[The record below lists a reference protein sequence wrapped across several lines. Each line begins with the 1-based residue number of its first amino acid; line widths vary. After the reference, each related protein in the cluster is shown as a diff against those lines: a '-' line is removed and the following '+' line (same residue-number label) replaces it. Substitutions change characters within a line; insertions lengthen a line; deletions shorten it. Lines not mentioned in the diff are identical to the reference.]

1 MINRLPHCLV
11 LLILIL
17 STAEA
22 QKKAPTDA
30 LAAAAAK
37 GDSKALQKLQNLSE
51 QGTASAQFQLG
62 LMYAT
67 GKGVPKD
74 GVLAERWYRKAAEQ
88 DDANAQNK
96 LGAMYETG
104 SVVSKDLVVA
114 YMWYNLAAARG
125 DPKFRSNRD
134 QLEKQM
140 TPQQVA
146 DAQKLS
152 REWTHK

>member
-1 MINRLPHCLV
+1 
-11 LLILIL
+11 
-17 STAEA
+17 
-22 QKKAPTDA
+22 
-30 LAAAAAK
+30 
-37 GDSKALQKLQNLSE
+37 
-51 QGTASAQFQLG
+51 
-62 LMYAT
+62 MYAT

-74 GVLAERWYRKAAEQ
+74 EVLAERWYRKAAEQ

-104 SVVSKDLVVA
+104 SVVSKDLVTA
-114 YMWYNLAAARG
+114 YMWYNLAAAKG